1 MHAHTY
7 AHTYTYSHTHTHMLT
22 HSHTHTH
29 ASSHH
34 HTHTHTLVGEEGEG
48 MVQYLLAS
56 HTNQLLVFQDASLVW
71 AARVDQTPAD
81 IAVAHFQ

>member
-1 MHAHTY
+1 
-7 AHTYTYSHTHTHMLT
+7 
-22 HSHTHTH
+22 
-29 ASSHH
+29 
-34 HTHTHTLVGEEGEG
+34 

-81 IAVAHFQ
+81 ISVAHFQ